1 MSSNVGLST
10 PRGSGTSGYVQR
22 SSAFLRPRDDTFDKP
37 ADFQSHQRRQPD
49 AAILEHDRKRQVE
62 VKVFELRDK
71 LEDEGKDEDEIDD
84 ACDALRKKLQ
94 RESQEEQGRGNAG
107 GKGPVGRLKSHQV
120 HEIARAKIQEDEKLR
135 RALGI
140 SKEYEEGSHWRRQEE
155 RKREVEVKRAGGGEQ
170 EKKVGRTRE
179 RSRSVSDRSRS
190 PRRSRSPVRRRRTRS
205 RSVSSRSG
213 SDSD

>member
-22 SSAFLRPRDDTFDKP
+22 SSAFLKPRDNFNEKP
-37 ADFQSHQRRQPD
+37 ADFQSHHTRQPD
-49 AAILEHDRKRQVE
+49 AAILEHDRRRQIE

-84 ACDALRKKLQ
+84 ECDALRKKLQ
-94 RESQEEQGRGNAG
+94 AEDERSQQGAG
-107 GKGPVGRLKSHQV
+107 GKSDRGRLKSHQV

-140 SKEYEEGSHWRRQEE
+140 SKDYQEGSHWRLQEE
-155 RKREVEVKRAGGGEQ
+155 RKKEAEMQ
-170 EKKVGRTRE
+170 KVRGAEPERKAAPRRE
-179 RSRSVSDRSRS
+179 RSESVSDRSRS
-190 PRRSRSPVRRRRTRS
+190 PRRSRSPVRKRSPRS
-205 RSVSSRSG
+205 RSRSYSSRSG
-213 SDSD
+213 SYSD